1 MLNRRF
7 VVTLEQRCAKQDK
20 YQIAIQVSPAT
31 SEAGTCVCPRPW
43 KGHTWGPCPT
53 ATQMGAA
60 AGGAPHGITV
70 CWGLYLVPGGQE
82 GAARPARQQAGG
94 MGRAGR
100 QPPPA

>member
-43 KGHTWGPCPT
+43 EGHTWGPCPM
-53 ATQMGAA
+53 ATQMGA
-60 AGGAPHGITV
+60 GG
-70 CWGLYLVPGGQE
+70 
-82 GAARPARQQAGG
+82 
-94 MGRAGR
+94 
-100 QPPPA
+100 